1 MLTGVHPPQ
10 GASSVR
16 MMLLEFESAFLAVV
30 SRECGPTNRGDIM
43 EPVTGRPLGRRI
55 RRVRISDRYQLFL
68 YAVPFL
74 ALVFVFSYLP
84 LYGWLYAFYNYR
96 PGFSLF
102 DTEFVGFHWFKSIVS
117 NPTQTQE
124 VMRVMR
130 NTMAM
135 SMLGLI
141 TSILPVIFAIM
152 LMEIR
157 SARFKKFVQIF
168 TTLPNFISWV
178 LVYAIAFMLFSV
190 DMGVVNKVMISLGFQ
205 DHGINYLASD
215 SHTWLKMILWSTWKG
230 LGWGAILFIAAI
242 ASIDQEL
249 YDAAKVDGAGRFRL
263 MWHITV
269 PGLMPTYFVLLLL
282 SIANFINNG
291 LEQFY
296 VFQNP
301 MNKDHIEVLDLYV
314 YNIGLVGFNFSF
326 ATAVSMLKSIV
337 SIALLFFANRMS
349 KWVRG
354 QTII

>member
-1 MLTGVHPPQ
+1 
-10 GASSVR
+10 
-16 MMLLEFESAFLAVV
+16 
-30 SRECGPTNRGDIM
+30 M
-43 EPVTGRPLGRRI
+43 EPVTNRPLGNRI
-55 RRVRISDRYQLFL
+55 RRFRISDRYQLFL
-68 YAVPFL
+68 YATPFL
-74 ALVFVFSYLP
+74 VLIFLFSYLP

-102 DTEFVGFHWFKSIVS
+102 DTEFVGLRWFRSIVS

-135 SMLGLI
+135 SLLGLV
-141 TSILPVIFAIM
+141 TSIFPVIFAVM

-157 SARFKKFVQIF
+157 STKFKKFVQIF

-205 DHGINYLASD
+205 DHGVNYLASD
-215 SHTWLKMILWSTWKG
+215 NHTWLKMILWSTWKG

-354 QTII
+354 ESII

>member
-1 MLTGVHPPQ
+1 
-10 GASSVR
+10 
-16 MMLLEFESAFLAVV
+16 
-30 SRECGPTNRGDIM
+30 M
-43 EPVTGRPLGRRI
+43 EPVTSRPLGSRI
-55 RRVRISDRYQLFL
+55 RRVRISDRYQLFA

-102 DTEFVGFHWFKSIVS
+102 DTEFVGLHWFKSIVS

-135 SMLGLI
+135 SMLGLL
-141 TSILPVIFAIM
+141 TSIFPVIFAVM

-190 DMGVVNKVMISLGFQ
+190 DMGVVNKVMIELGFQ

-215 SHTWLKMILWSTWKG
+215 NHTWLKMILWSTWKG

-354 QTII
+354 ESII